1 MSTYESEHMDE
12 AWHLLRKV
20 FLLLLVVTAAALGLV
35 ILSRQKSNVPLVLF
49 NLLADASLGLLVG
62 LATRFALRERHQ
74 VIQGLAAAAV
84 SLVGLA
90 LLGYFTNWKSGI
102 GPFQAGLVTVHWLN
116 AVHLPIPLQL
126 PLEFGRSGMD
136 IVDLIHAVI
145 AVDMAWIALRVW
157 KQSGERLTTGSQA
170 PTPRVRHQVQPRA
183 AQVVEPAAPPPASP
197 VAVVVATPRAP
208 AVSAG
213 SGSRARIKRKK
224 AERAIVAKAT
234 PAVRPMRSRPRRNS
248 SARRSSPAAVV
259 RLAVHEEHRCPYCL
273 EPVSRNDPRGTVECQ
288 ICHTLHHKDCWDITG
303 NCQVPH
309 LTT

>member
-35 ILSRQKSNVPLVLF
+35 ILSRQKSSVPLVLF
-49 NLLADASLGLLVG
+49 NLLADASIGLLVG
-62 LATRFALRERHQ
+62 LATRFVLRERHQ
-74 VIQGLAAAAV
+74 VIQWLAAAAV

-90 LLGYFTNWKSGI
+90 VLGYFPNWRSGI

-116 AVHLPIPLQL
+116 AIHVPIPLRL

-145 AVDMAWIALRVW
+145 AGDTSWITLRVG
-157 KQSGERLTTGSQA
+157 KQTSDRISTGTPA
-170 PTPRVRHQVQPRA
+170 LAPRVRHQVQPRA
-183 AQVVEPAAPPPASP
+183 SQVVEMPPPPPA
-197 VAVVVATPRAP
+197 VAIVPAPRP
-208 AVSAG
+208 AVPAS
-213 SGSRARIKRKK
+213 SSSRARIKRKK

-234 PAVRPMRSRPRRNS
+234 PAIRPMRSRPRRNS
-248 SARRSSPAAVV
+248 GSRRSSAQAVV
-259 RLAVHEEHRCPYCL
+259 HLAVHEEHRCPYCL